1 MNRNRLYIYLSFIE
15 IFLIVAIQ
23 LFMRLQY
30 SLLAFANASF
40 IIGLFALIIGLI
52 IFVIQGGFFDFMYYS
67 FKKVR
72 HSFKKDSDLVSHF
85 EPRDGSRVAI
95 TYPLIF
101 SGIALFIL
109 SLILSLYV

>member
-1 MNRNRLYIYLSFIE
+1 MWPR
-15 IFLIVAIQ
+15 
-23 LFMRLQY
+23 Y
-30 SLLAFANASF
+30 SLLTFANASF

-52 IFVIQGGFFDFMYYS
+52 IFVIQGGFFDFIYYS

-72 HSFKKDSDLVSHF
+72 HSFKKDSDLVGRF
-85 EPRDGSRVAI
+85 EPRDGSRAVI